1 MMMSQMAEVTATA
14 EQDLE
19 FSFADA
25 VGDAQQMVMDFLGGS
40 GDGDEQDNIQSVE
53 AQESEQTLLRQ
64 PDI

>member
-1 MMMSQMAEVTATA
+1 MMMSQMAEATATA

-40 GDGDEQDNIQSVE
+40 GDEQDDFQSIE
-53 AQESEQTLLRQ
+53 AQE
-64 PDI
+64 